1 MAYTKKEKAPKE
13 SKGNILNDP
22 EQRKKFKSALSTVTH
37 YLQQIDDQREGM
49 KETVAEL
56 SAEYGVDKKIINKLA
71 KTMFNHDYGTRLE
84 EEQHFQILYETV
96 IEGRARDT
104 SDVLGDALDNN

>member
-56 SAEYGVDKKIINKLA
+56 SAEYGVWIKKLLINLQRLCL
-71 KTMFNHDYGTRLE
+71 TMTME
-84 EEQHFQILYETV
+84 
-96 IEGRARDT
+96 
-104 SDVLGDALDNN
+104 LD

>member
-1 MAYTKKEKAPKE
+1 
-13 SKGNILNDP
+13 
-22 EQRKKFKSALSTVTH
+22 
-37 YLQQIDDQREGM
+37 
-49 KETVAEL
+49 
-56 SAEYGVDKKIINKLA
+56 
-71 KTMFNHDYGTRLE
+71 MFNHDYGTRLE